1 MRIYDVSLPIR
12 SGMVVWPGDADVVV
26 ETVRS
31 QADGSRAN
39 VSAAR
44 LGLHTGTHVDA
55 PCHFITGAAGVDS
68 LALDALI
75 GAAWVAELPTDG
87 PVTVQD
93 LARDGIPDE
102 AQRLLLKTRNST
114 LWARPGFCPD
124 FAHLTPD
131 AARWVVD
138 RGIRLIGVDYLSVEA
153 FTGDGSTHEILLG
166 AGVVVLEGLNLSE
179 VSSGWYT
186 LYCLPLKVLGG
197 DGAPARVVL
206 VAEDR

>member
-12 SGMVVWPGDADVVV
+12 SGMVVWPGDAEVVV
-26 ETVRS
+26 ETVQS

-55 PCHFITGAAGVDS
+55 PCHFIAGAAGVES

-75 GAAWVAELPTDG
+75 GPAWVAELEADG
-87 PVTVQD
+87 PITAQA
-93 LARDGIPDE
+93 LARANIPVD
-102 AQRLLLKTRNST
+102 AQRLLLKTGNSA
-114 LWARPGFCPD
+114 LWERPAFCPD
-124 FAHLTPD
+124 FAYLTPD
-131 AARWVVD
+131 AARWVVE

-153 FTGDGSTHEILLG
+153 ATGDGSTHETLLG
-166 AGVVVLEGLNLSE
+166 AGVVVVEGLSLSQ
-179 VSSGWYT
+179 VSGGWYT
-186 LYCLPLKVLGG
+186 LYCLPLNVPGA

-206 VAEDR
+206 MAEGR